1 MPREGIQGDEW
12 AAYVTLSRTTGT
24 YHGIAYR
31 ARAPGRRRAN
41 SSRGSN
47 APPGSPGKPGA
58 GRSGSGDLD
67 NSDEKV
73 CEMQSAET
81 VLGVLRERG
90 RRGLPL
96 QRLYR
101 QLFNPQLY
109 LLAYQRLYSN
119 AGAMTAG
126 VSGETVD
133 GMSLGKI
140 GNIIAAVRAERWRWR
155 PVKRTY
161 IPKRDGKRRAL
172 GLPGWSDK
180 LLAEVVRLLL
190 NAYYDVQFSDRS
202 HGFRPG
208 RGCHTALSEVVEVWN
223 GTHWFIEGDIS
234 QCFRLA

>member
-1 MPREGIQGDEW
+1 MARAMPREGIQGDEW

-31 ARAPGRRRAN
+31 VRAPGRRRAN

-81 VLGVLRERG
+81 VLGVLCERG

-133 GMSLGKI
+133 GMSLDKI
-140 GNIIAAVRAERWRWR
+140 RNIIAAVRAERWRWR

-161 IPKRDGKRRAL
+161 IPKRNGKRRAL

-208 RGCHTALSEVVEVWN
+208 RGCHTALSEVVEVWSPLVHR
-223 GTHWFIEGDIS
+223 G
-234 QCFRLA
+234 